1 MNSINIEN
9 GDFVLNTEMILK
21 ANENFNDVNN
31 FNSHMTTSFLANDQ
45 EQIYFKNLNF
55 YISIC
60 FFKCVVK
67 FITFTISHST
77 NRSWNDWVEVV
88 EKKKLKKQKIG

>member
-31 FNSHMTTSFLANDQ
+31 FNSRMTTFFLVND
-45 EQIYFKNLNF
+45 
-55 YISIC
+55 
-60 FFKCVVK
+60 
-67 FITFTISHST
+67 
-77 NRSWNDWVEVV
+77 
-88 EKKKLKKQKIG
+88 